1 MKIAIAQV
9 PSANG
14 DLGLAAE
21 RIKAYCSRAAE
32 GGAELCVFPANVIAP
47 AVPVA
52 MPDREGLLVDMA
64 QFCSRLAGELA
75 CPAIVPAAL
84 PGSDD
89 PVLEAVQIG
98 PDGVA
103 PLRLLGALAQATADD
118 SGDEAAGLSLPQVE
132 VGDLTL
138 GIAFTY
144 EELEEYVDYD
154 YHVDAVLFLSTYG
167 FATDDAASA
176 LGASILESRFRAD
189 ADAMGAWIVAVGP
202 VGRSDLEVFCG
213 ASFVAAPWGELACQA
228 PSFEE
233 ALVFADVRRGEEGPL
248 KEAVSPQVFDP
259 SIMAWEAVAEGTRG
273 IVSSLGKTSARMVVD
288 GGMPSMLACAV
299 ATDALGPVNVRPTVL
314 LWGDGRDEL
323 SRALVRNLRLEASE
337 LVASELFGE
346 GDEELARDVA
356 WARVCAEARR
366 DGSAVLGSSDKTSLA
381 LGSAPARD
389 LGCVLPFGDLY
400 RSDVLALARLRNT
413 VSPVI
418 PGAARSSW
426 PLEDVASLAGRG
438 SAERRLEQVDFVIS
452 SFVEWELPLSD
463 IASECENEEL
473 ARAVVALV
481 RSSLASL
488 PGRLLAPTLSSKTLD
503 EARGPFGL
511 SWRDRVRA
519 KDERIDRDAMAAEI
533 AQAFGDSGEKG
544 SEADSPQEALDLL
557 GMLGGSDEPGEAP
570 SPGGRHDRGGHPGP
584 QGFFWGGPFSEN

>member
-14 DLGLAAE
+14 DLGRAAE

-32 GGAELCVFPANVIAP
+32 GGAGLCVFPANVIAP

-64 QFCSRLAGELA
+64 QLCSGLAGELA
-75 CPAIVPAAL
+75 CPAIVPVSL

-89 PVLEAVQIG
+89 PVLEAVQVG
-98 PDGVA
+98 PDGVV
-103 PLRLLGALAQATADD
+103 PLRLLGALSQAPTDD
-118 SGDEAAGLSLPQVE
+118 PGGEACGLSLPQVE

-154 YHVDAVLFLSTYG
+154 YHVDAVLFFSTYG

-189 ADAMGAWIVAVGP
+189 ADAMGAWIVGVGP

-213 ASFVAAPWGELACQA
+213 ASFAVAPWGELACQA

-233 ALVFADVRRGEEGPL
+233 AIVFADVRKGEEGPL
-248 KEAVSPQVFDP
+248 KEAVTPQVFDP

-273 IVSSLGKTSARMVVD
+273 IIASLGKTSARLVVD

-299 ATDALGPVNVRPTVL
+299 ATDALCPVNVRPTVL

-323 SRALVRNLRLEASE
+323 SRALVRNLRLEACE
-337 LVASELFGE
+337 LAASGLFGD

-356 WARVCAEARR
+356 WARVRAEARR
-366 DGSAVLGSSDKTSLA
+366 DGSVVVGSSDKTSLA

-418 PGAARSSW
+418 PAAARSSW
-426 PLEDVASLAGRG
+426 PLEGVASLAGRG
-438 SAERRLEQVDFVIS
+438 SADRRLEQVDFVIS

-463 IASECENEEL
+463 IASDCENEEL

-481 RSSLASL
+481 RSSLSSL

-503 EARGPFGL
+503 EARGPFGF
-511 SWRDRVRA
+511 SWKDRVRA
-519 KDERIDRDAMAAEI
+519 KGERIDRNAMATEI
-533 AQAFGDSGEKG
+533 AQALGDSGEND
-544 SEADSPQEALDLL
+544 SQDNSPQEALDLL
-557 GMLGGSDEPGEAP
+557 GMLGGSDELGEAP
-570 SPGGRHDRGGHPGP
+570 SSGGRHDHGGHSGP

>member
-14 DLGLAAE
+14 DLGRAAE

-32 GGAELCVFPANVIAP
+32 GGAGLCVFPANVIAP

-64 QFCSRLAGELA
+64 QLCSGLAGELA
-75 CPAIVPAAL
+75 CPAIVPVSL

-89 PVLEAVQIG
+89 PVLEAVQVG
-98 PDGVA
+98 PDGVV
-103 PLRLLGALAQATADD
+103 PLRLLGALSQAPTDD
-118 SGDEAAGLSLPQVE
+118 PGDEACGLSLPQVE

-189 ADAMGAWIVAVGP
+189 ADAMGAWIVGVGP

-213 ASFVAAPWGELACQA
+213 ASFAVAPWGELACQA

-233 ALVFADVRRGEEGPL
+233 AIVFADVRKGEEGPL
-248 KEAVSPQVFDP
+248 KEAVTPQVFDP

-273 IVSSLGKTSARMVVD
+273 IIASLGKTSARLVVD

-323 SRALVRNLRLEASE
+323 SRALVRNLRLEACE
-337 LVASELFGE
+337 LAASGLFGD

-356 WARVCAEARR
+356 LARVRAEARR
-366 DGSAVLGSSDKTSLA
+366 DGSVVVGSSDKTSLA

-418 PGAARSSW
+418 PAAARSSW
-426 PLEDVASLAGRG
+426 PLEGVATLAGRG
-438 SAERRLEQVDFVIS
+438 SADRRLEQVDFVIS

-463 IASECENEEL
+463 IASDCENEEL

-481 RSSLASL
+481 RSSLSSL

-503 EARGPFGL
+503 EARGPFGF
-511 SWRDRVRA
+511 SWKDRVRA
-519 KDERIDRDAMAAEI
+519 KGERIDRDAMAAEI
-533 AQAFGDSGEKG
+533 AQALGDSGEND
-544 SEADSPQEALDLL
+544 SQDNSPQEALDLL
-557 GMLGGSDEPGEAP
+557 GMLGGSDELGEAP
-570 SPGGRHDRGGHPGP
+570 SSGGRHDHGGHSGP

>member
-14 DLGLAAE
+14 DLGRAAE
-21 RIKAYCSRAAE
+21 GIKAYCSRAAE
-32 GGAELCVFPANVIAP
+32 GGAGLCVFPANVIAP

-52 MPDREGLLVDMA
+52 MPDREGLLFDMA
-64 QFCSRLAGELA
+64 QLCSGLAGELA
-75 CPAIVPAAL
+75 CPAIVPVSL

-89 PVLEAVQIG
+89 PVLEAVQVG
-98 PDGVA
+98 PDGVV
-103 PLRLLGALAQATADD
+103 PLRLLGALSQASADD
-118 SGDEAAGLSLPQVE
+118 PGDEACGLSLPQVE

-189 ADAMGAWIVAVGP
+189 ADAMGAWIVGVGP
-202 VGRSDLEVFCG
+202 VGPSDLEVFCG
-213 ASFVAAPWGELACQA
+213 ASFAVAPWGELACQA

-233 ALVFADVRRGEEGPL
+233 ALVFADVRKGEEGPL
-248 KEAVSPQVFDP
+248 KEAVTPQVFDP

-273 IVSSLGKTSARMVVD
+273 IIASLGKTSARLVVD

-323 SRALVRNLRLEASE
+323 SRALVRNLRLEACE
-337 LVASELFGE
+337 LAASGLFGD

-356 WARVCAEARR
+356 WARVRAEARH
-366 DGSAVLGSSDKTSLA
+366 DGSVVVGSSDKTSLA
-381 LGSAPARD
+381 LGSAPSRD

-418 PGAARSSW
+418 PAAARSSW

-438 SAERRLEQVDFVIS
+438 SADRRLEQVDFVIS

-463 IASECENEEL
+463 IASDCENEEL

-481 RSSLASL
+481 RSSLSSL

-503 EARGPFGL
+503 EARGPFGF
-511 SWRDRVRA
+511 SWKDRVRA
-519 KDERIDRDAMAAEI
+519 KGERIDRDAMAAEI
-533 AQAFGDSGEKG
+533 AQALGGSGEKG
-544 SEADSPQEALDLL
+544 SEASSPQEALDLL
-557 GMLGGSDEPGEAP
+557 GMLGGSDELGEAP
-570 SPGGRHDRGGHPGP
+570 SSGGRHDHGGHSGP

>member
-14 DLGLAAE
+14 DLGQAAE

-64 QFCSRLAGELA
+64 QLCSRLAGELA
-75 CPAIVPAAL
+75 CPAIVPVAL
-84 PGSDD
+84 PGSDE
-89 PVLEAVQIG
+89 PVLEAVQVG
-98 PDGVA
+98 PDGVV
-103 PLRLLGALAQATADD
+103 PLRLLGALSRATADG
-118 SGDEAAGLSLPQVE
+118 SGDEDPGLSLPQVE

-189 ADAMGAWIVAVGP
+189 ADAMGAWVVGVGP

-213 ASFVAAPWGELACQA
+213 ASFVVAPWGELACQA

-233 ALVFADVRRGEEGPL
+233 ALVFADVRKGEEGPL
-248 KEAVSPQVFDP
+248 KEAVTPQVFDP
-259 SIMAWEAVAEGTRG
+259 SIMAWEAVTEGTRG
-273 IVSSLGKTSARMVVD
+273 IISSLGKTSARMVVD

-314 LWGDGRDEL
+314 LWGDARDEL

-366 DGSAVLGSSDKTSLA
+366 DGSVVLGSSDKTSLA

-438 SAERRLEQVDFVIS
+438 PAERRLEQIDFVIS

-463 IASECENEEL
+463 IASDCENEEF

-488 PGRLLAPTLSSKTLD
+488 LGRLLAPTLSSKTLD

-544 SEADSPQEALDLL
+544 SEADSPQEL
-557 GMLGGSDEPGEAP
+557 GEVS
-570 SPGGRHDRGGHPGP
+570 SSGGRHDRGGHPGP

>member
-14 DLGLAAE
+14 DLGQAAE

-32 GGAELCVFPANVIAP
+32 GGADLCVFPANVIAP

-64 QFCSRLAGELA
+64 QLCSRLAGELA
-75 CPAIVPAAL
+75 CPAIVPVAL
-84 PGSDD
+84 PGSDE
-89 PVLEAVQIG
+89 PVLEAVQVG
-98 PDGVA
+98 PDGVV
-103 PLRLLGALAQATADD
+103 PLRLLGALSRATADD
-118 SGDEAAGLSLPQVE
+118 PGDEDPGLSLPQVE
-132 VGDLTL
+132 VGGLTL

-154 YHVDAVLFLSTYG
+154 YRVDAVLFLSTYG

-189 ADAMGAWIVAVGP
+189 ADAMGAWVVGVGP

-213 ASFVAAPWGELACQA
+213 ASFVVAPWGELACQA

-233 ALVFADVRRGEEGPL
+233 AIVFADVRKGEEGPL
-248 KEAVSPQVFDP
+248 KEAVTPQVFDP
-259 SIMAWEAVAEGTRG
+259 SIIAWEAVTEGTRG
-273 IVSSLGKTSARMVVD
+273 IVSSLGKTSARLVVD

-323 SRALVRNLRLEASE
+323 SRALVRNLRLEACEIS
-337 LVASELFGE
+337 ASDLFGD

-356 WARVCAEARR
+356 WARVRAEARH
-366 DGSAVLGSSDKTSLA
+366 DGSVVLGSSDKTSLA

-426 PLEDVASLAGRG
+426 PLEDVASLAGKG
-438 SAERRLEQVDFVIS
+438 PAERRLEQVDFVIS

-463 IASECENEEL
+463 IASDCENEEL

-481 RSSLASL
+481 RSSLSSL

-503 EARGPFGL
+503 EARGPFGF

-519 KDERIDRDAMAAEI
+519 KGERVDRGAMAAEI

-544 SEADSPQEALDLL
+544 SDADAPQEAIDLL
-557 GMLGGSDEPGEAP
+557 GMLGGSDELGEAP
-570 SPGGRHDRGGHPGP
+570 SSGGRHDHGGHSGP

>member
-14 DLGLAAE
+14 DLARAAE

-32 GGAELCVFPANVIAP
+32 GGAELCVFPANVVAP

-52 MPDREGLLVDMA
+52 MPDREGFLVDMA
-64 QFCSRLAGELA
+64 QLCSKLAGELA
-75 CPAIVPAAL
+75 CPAIVPVAL
-84 PGSDD
+84 PGSDE
-89 PVLEAVQIG
+89 PVLEAVQVG
-98 PDGVA
+98 PDGVV
-103 PLRLLGALAQATADD
+103 PLRLLGALSQATTDD
-118 SGDEAAGLSLPQVE
+118 PGDEDPGLSLPQVE
-132 VGDLTL
+132 EGDLTL

-154 YHVDAVLFLSTYG
+154 YCVDAVLFLSTYG

-189 ADAMGAWIVAVGP
+189 ADAMGAWVVGVGP

-213 ASFVAAPWGELACQA
+213 ASFVVAPWGELACQA

-233 ALVFADVRRGEEGPL
+233 AIVFADVRKGEEGPL
-248 KEAVSPQVFDP
+248 KEAVTPQVFDP

-273 IVSSLGKTSARMVVD
+273 IISSLGKTSARLVVD

-323 SRALVRNLRLEASE
+323 SRTLVRNLRLEACE
-337 LVASELFGE
+337 LSASDLFAD

-356 WARVCAEARR
+356 WARVGAKARR
-366 DGSAVLGSSDKTSLA
+366 DGSVVLGSSDKTSLA

-413 VSPVI
+413 VSPII
-418 PGAARSSW
+418 PAAARSSW

-438 SAERRLEQVDFVIS
+438 SADRRLEQVDFVIS

-463 IASECENEEL
+463 IVSDCENEEL
-473 ARAVVALV
+473 ARAIVALV
-481 RSSLASL
+481 RSSLSSL

-511 SWRDRVRA
+511 SWRDRIRA
-519 KDERIDRDAMAAEI
+519 KDERIDREAMAAEI
-533 AQAFGDSGEKG
+533 AQAFGDSDEKG
-544 SEADSPQEALDLL
+544 SDADAPQEALDLL
-557 GMLGGSDEPGEAP
+557 GMLGGSDELGEAP
-570 SPGGRHDRGGHPGP
+570 SSGGRHDRGGHSGS

>member
-14 DLGLAAE
+14 DLGRAAE

-32 GGAELCVFPANVIAP
+32 GGAGLCVFPANVIAP

-64 QFCSRLAGELA
+64 QLCSGLAGELA
-75 CPAIVPAAL
+75 CPAIVPVSL

-89 PVLEAVQIG
+89 PVLEAVQVG
-98 PDGVA
+98 TDGVV
-103 PLRLLGALAQATADD
+103 PLRLLGALSQTPADD
-118 SGDEAAGLSLPQVE
+118 PGDEACGLSLPQVE

-189 ADAMGAWIVAVGP
+189 ADAMGAWIVGVGP

-213 ASFVAAPWGELACQA
+213 ASFAVAPWGELACQA

-233 ALVFADVRRGEEGPL
+233 AIVFADVRKGEEGPL
-248 KEAVSPQVFDP
+248 KEAVTPQVFDP

-273 IVSSLGKTSARMVVD
+273 IIASLGKTSARLVVD

-314 LWGDGRDEL
+314 LWGDGRDVL
-323 SRALVRNLRLEASE
+323 SRALVRNLRLEARE
-337 LVASELFGE
+337 LAASGLFGDV
-346 GDEELARDVA
+346 DEELARDVA

-366 DGSAVLGSSDKTSLA
+366 DGSVVVGSSDKTSLA

-418 PGAARSSW
+418 PAAARSSW

-438 SAERRLEQVDFVIS
+438 SADRRLEQVDFVIS

-463 IASECENEEL
+463 IASDCENEEL

-481 RSSLASL
+481 RSSLSSL

-503 EARGPFGL
+503 EARGPFGF

-519 KDERIDRDAMAAEI
+519 KGERIDRDAMAAEI
-533 AQAFGDSGEKG
+533 AQALGDSGEKD
-544 SEADSPQEALDLL
+544 SQASSPQEALDLL
-557 GMLGGSDEPGEAP
+557 GMLGGSDELGEAP
-570 SPGGRHDRGGHPGP
+570 SSGGRHDHGGHSGP